1 MRRERQK
8 VLETQKN
15 KFMTAT
21 TTKLKHE
28 VKDLSLAPIGKQRI
42 EWAGREMPVLKQ
54 IRDRFEK
61 EKPFAGIRLIACCHV
76 TTETAHLAIALKAGG
91 ADAILI
97 ASNPLST
104 QDDVAACLV
113 ADYGIPV
120 FAIKGEDNET
130 YHRHVQTALDHRPN
144 IIIDDGSDVVATLI
158 QERQHQIA
166 DLIGTTEE
174 TTTGIVRLRAMH
186 RDGVLTFPAVNVN
199 DADTKHFFDNRY
211 GTGQSTLDGV
221 IRATNVLLAGKTVV
235 VAGYGW
241 CGKGTAMRARGLGAN
256 IIVTEIDPT
265 KAIEAVMDG
274 FRVMPMAEAAS
285 VGDLFI
291 TVTGNKHVIRGEHF
305 DVMKDGAMVCNSGH
319 FDIEIDLKALAQ
331 KATEVKQ
338 VRNFTQEYRLPS
350 GKSVV
355 VLGEGRLI
363 NLAAAEGHPSAV
375 MDMSFANQALACEYL
390 VTNKGK
396 LEPGLHSIPVDVD
409 KEIARLK
416 LQAMGISLDTLTPDQ
431 IEYTNSWTAG
441 T

>member
-1 MRRERQK
+1 
-8 VLETQKN
+8 
-15 KFMTAT
+15 MTAT
-21 TTKLKHE
+21 STLPKHE
-28 VKDLSLAPIGKQRI
+28 VKDLSLAPQGRQRI
-42 EWAGREMPVLKQ
+42 EWAGREMPVLRS
-54 IRDRFEK
+54 IRDRFAV

-113 ADYGIPV
+113 ADHGIPV
-120 FAIKGEDNET
+120 FAFKGEDAET
-130 YHRHVQTALDHRPN
+130 YTRHVEIALDHRPN
-144 IIIDDGSDVVATLI
+144 IIIDDGSDVVASLV
-158 QERQHQIA
+158 QHRQGQIP
-166 DLIGTTEE
+166 DIIGTTEE
-174 TTTGIVRLRAMH
+174 TTTGIVRLRAMFK
-186 RDGVLTFPAVNVN
+186 DGVLTFPAMNVN

-211 GTGQSTLDGV
+211 GTGQSTLDGI

-241 CGKGTAMRARGLGAN
+241 CGKGVALRARGLGSN
-256 IIVTEIDPT
+256 VIVTEIDPT
-265 KAIEAVMDG
+265 KAIEAIMDG
-274 FRVMPMAEAAS
+274 FRVLPMSEAAS
-285 VGDLFI
+285 QGDLFI
-291 TVTGNKHVIRGEHF
+291 TVTGNKHVIRSEHF

-319 FDIEIDLKALAQ
+319 FDIEIDLKALGA
-331 KATEVKQ
+331 KATEVKD
-338 VRNFTQEYRLPS
+338 VRPFTQQYQLNN
-350 GKSVV
+350 GKSVI

-390 VTNKGK
+390 VKNNGK
-396 LEPGLHSIPVDVD
+396 LEPGIHSIPVEVD

-416 LQAMGISLDTLTPDQ
+416 LQAMGVQIDSLTAEQT
-431 IEYTNSWTAG
+431 EYINSWTSG